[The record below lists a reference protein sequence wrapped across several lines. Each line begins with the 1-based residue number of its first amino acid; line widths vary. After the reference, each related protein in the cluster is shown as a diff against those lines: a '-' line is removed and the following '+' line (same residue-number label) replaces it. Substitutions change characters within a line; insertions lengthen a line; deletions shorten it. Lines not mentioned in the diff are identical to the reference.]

1 MSFIYNSVKCEVRKL
16 FFLKKRMKNQFRY
29 LFLQKFYKITALM
42 ILKIEFENFFSIKER
57 IRIDFRAANINTA
70 LARELGHNVM
80 DWNGVPILKS
90 IGLFGP
96 NASGK
101 SNILKAINFCCRM
114 ILDSHL
120 NNEGAIFNF
129 EPFKFDGWQ
138 DKPSKFLIDFVCDNV
153 EYEYSFELTK
163 DRILA
168 ESLYHYPVGRR
179 AKIFVRDAD
188 NKYSFGTS
196 VINKPT
202 DVVLNTSDK
211 NLYLSRASSMNREL
225 AQRLYR
231 YFMNQFLLGL
241 VNVNEMMVL
250 DSFNTYKK
258 VILKALE
265 ICDSD
270 IIAIE
275 ARKEQIYAPAAVAGQ
290 VELKLVDVLKFKT
303 FHRNQKDVMF
313 DLDMEESDGTRK
325 LFQTLLR
332 LLDVVKNRKGIMMD
346 EFDMGL
352 HTRLADFILDLIHAS
367 EGSQLLFSSHNTNLI
382 DVKRLRRDQI
392 VFVNKTEDGAT
403 EVYSLY
409 DFKDFR
415 ENMDAEKGYIQG
427 RFDAVPYID
436 SSVES
441 IKQLLAE

>member
-1 MSFIYNSVKCEVRKL
+1 
-16 FFLKKRMKNQFRY
+16 
-29 LFLQKFYKITALM
+29 M
-42 ILKIEFENFFSIKER
+42 ILKIEFENFFSIR
-57 IRIDFRAANINTA
+57 DQVRIDFRAANINTA
-70 LARELGHNVM
+70 LARELKHNVV
-80 DWNGVPILKS
+80 DWNGVPVLKS
-90 IGLFGP
+90 VGLFGP

-101 SNILKAINFCCRM
+101 SNILKAIDFCCRM
-114 ILDSHL
+114 ILNSHL
-120 NNEGAIFNF
+120 YNEGTVFNF

-138 DKPSKFLIDFVCDNV
+138 DKPSKFLIDFVCEGI

-163 DRILA
+163 TKIIS

-179 AKIFVRDAD
+179 AKVFLRNAEG
-188 NKYSFGTS
+188 KYSFGS
-196 VINKPT
+196 GAFNKPS

-211 NLYLSRASSMNREL
+211 NLFLSRASSMNREI
-225 AQRLYR
+225 AQKLYR
-231 YFMNQFLLGL
+231 YFLNQFLLGL
-241 VNVNEMMVL
+241 VNVNELMVL

-270 IIAIE
+270 ITDIE
-275 ARKEQIYAPAAVAGQ
+275 ARKEQVPTPVAIPGQ
-290 VELKLVDVLKFKT
+290 GELSFKLVDMLKFKT
-303 FHRNQKDVMF
+303 FHRNKKEVMF
-313 DLDMEESDGTRK
+313 DLDLEESSGTRK
-325 LFQTLLR
+325 LFQILIR
-332 LLDVVKNRKGIMMD
+332 LLDVVKNRKSIMMD

-367 EGSQLLFSSHNTNLI
+367 KGSQLLFSSHNTNLI

-392 VFVNKTEDGAT
+392 VFVNKSEDGAT

-427 RFDAVPYID
+427 RFDAVPYVD
-436 SSVES
+436 SSVDS
-441 IKQLLAE
+441 IKQLMEE

>member
-1 MSFIYNSVKCEVRKL
+1 
-16 FFLKKRMKNQFRY
+16 
-29 LFLQKFYKITALM
+29 M
-42 ILKIEFENFFSIKER
+42 ILKIEFGNFFSIRDK
-57 IRIDFRAANINTA
+57 IRIDFRAANINTT
-70 LARELGHNVM
+70 LARELRHNVV
-80 DWNGVPILKS
+80 DWNGVPVLKT

-101 SNILKAINFCCRM
+101 SNIVKAIHFCCRM

-120 NNEGAIFNF
+120 YNEGKVFNF

-138 DKPSKFLIDFVCDNV
+138 EKPSSFLIDFVCDNV

-163 DRILA
+163 TKILS
-168 ESLYHYPVGRR
+168 ESLYHYPFGRR
-179 AKIFVRDAD
+179 AKIFVRNAD
-188 NKYSFGTS
+188 GKYSFGTG
-196 VINKPT
+196 VISKPA
-202 DVVLNTSDK
+202 DVALNTSDK
-211 NLYLSRASSMNREL
+211 NLFLSRASSMNRET
-225 AQRLYR
+225 AQTLYR

-241 VNVNEMMVL
+241 ANVNDLVVL
-250 DSFNTYKK
+250 DGFNTYKN

-265 ICDSD
+265 VCDTD
-270 IIAIE
+270 ITDIE
-275 ARKEQIYAPAAVAGQ
+275 VRKEQMSAPVVVPGQ
-290 VELKLVDVLKFKT
+290 ADMAFKFVDVLKFKT
-303 FHRNQKDVMF
+303 FHRDNKEVMF
-313 DLDMEESDGTRK
+313 DLDLEESSGTRK
-325 LFQTLLR
+325 LFQILIR
-332 LLDVVKNRKGIMMD
+332 LLDVVKNKKGIMMD

-367 EGSQLLFSSHNTNLI
+367 ERSQLLFSSHNTNLI

-415 ENMDAEKGYIQG
+415 ENMDAEKGYMQG
-427 RFDAVPYID
+427 RFDAVPYVD

-441 IKQLLAE
+441 IKQLLEG

>member
-1 MSFIYNSVKCEVRKL
+1 
-16 FFLKKRMKNQFRY
+16 
-29 LFLQKFYKITALM
+29 M
-42 ILKIEFENFFSIKER
+42 ILKIEFENFFSIR
-57 IRIDFRAANINTA
+57 NLVRIDFRAANINTA

-80 DWNGVPILKS
+80 DWNGVPVLKS
-90 IGLFGP
+90 VGLFGP

-101 SNILKAINFCCRM
+101 SNILKAIDFCCRM
-114 ILDSHL
+114 ILNSHL
-120 NNEGAIFNF
+120 YNEGAVFNF

-138 DKPSKFLIDFVCDNV
+138 DKPSKFLIDFVCEGI
-153 EYEYSFELTK
+153 EYEYTFELTK
-163 DRILA
+163 TKIIS

-179 AKIFVRDAD
+179 AKVFLRNIDG
-188 NKYSFGTS
+188 KYSFGTG
-196 VINKPT
+196 VISKPS

-211 NLYLSRASSMNREL
+211 NLFLSRASSMNREIP
-225 AQRLYR
+225 QKLYR
-231 YFMNQFLLGL
+231 YFLNHFLLGL
-241 VNVNEMMVL
+241 VNVNELMVL

-265 ICDSD
+265 ICDTD
-270 IIAIE
+270 ITDIE
-275 ARKEQIYAPAAVAGQ
+275 ARKEQVPSPVAIPGQ
-290 VELKLVDVLKFKT
+290 GELSFTLVDVLKFKT

-313 DLDMEESDGTRK
+313 DLDLEESSGTRK
-325 LFQTLLR
+325 LFQILIR
-332 LLDVVKNRKGIMMD
+332 LLDVVKNRKSIMMD

-392 VFVNKTEDGAT
+392 VFVNKSEDGAT

-427 RFDAVPYID
+427 RFDAVPYVD
-436 SSVES
+436 SSVDS
-441 IKQLLAE
+441 IKQLLEG

>member
-1 MSFIYNSVKCEVRKL
+1 
-16 FFLKKRMKNQFRY
+16 
-29 LFLQKFYKITALM
+29 M
-42 ILKIEFENFFSIKER
+42 ILKIEFENFFSIKDR
-57 IRIDFRAANINTA
+57 VRIDFRAANINTA

-80 DWNGVPILKS
+80 VWNGVPILKS
-90 IGLFGP
+90 VGLFGP

-101 SNILKAINFCCRM
+101 SNVMKAINFCCRM

-120 NNEGAIFNF
+120 YNEGTVFNF

-138 DKPSKFLIDFVCDNV
+138 DKSSKFLIDFVCDNI

-163 DRILA
+163 ERILS

-179 AKIFVRDAD
+179 AKVFVREA
-188 NKYSFGTS
+188 NGKYSFGTG
-196 VINKPT
+196 VFAKPL
-202 DVVLNTSDK
+202 DVVLNTSEK
-211 NLYLSRASSMNREL
+211 NLFLSRASSMNREL
-225 AQRLYR
+225 AQKLYR
-231 YFMNQFLLGL
+231 NFMNQFLLGL
-241 VNVNEMMVL
+241 VNVNEVMVL

-265 ICDSD
+265 ICDTD
-270 IIAIE
+270 ITNIE
-275 ARKEQIYAPAAVAGQ
+275 ARKEQTPAPVVIPGQ
-290 VELKLVDVLKFKT
+290 GELTFKMVDVLKFKT

-313 DLDMEESDGTRK
+313 DLDLEESSGTRK
-325 LFQTLLR
+325 LFQILIR

-346 EFDMGL
+346 EFDLGL

-392 VFVNKTEDGAT
+392 VFVNKKENGAT

-427 RFDAVPYID
+427 RFDAVPYVD

-441 IKQLLAE
+441 IKQLLED

>member
-1 MSFIYNSVKCEVRKL
+1 
-16 FFLKKRMKNQFRY
+16 
-29 LFLQKFYKITALM
+29 M
-42 ILKIEFENFFSIKER
+42 ILKIEFENFFSIRDR

-70 LARELGHNVM
+70 LARELSHNIM
-80 DWNGVPILKS
+80 DWKGVPVLKS
-90 IGLFGP
+90 VGLFGP

-101 SNILKAINFCCRM
+101 SNIMKAIDFCCRL
-114 ILDSHL
+114 ILNSHL
-120 NNEGAIFNF
+120 NNEGAVFNF

-138 DKPSKFLIDFVCDNV
+138 EKPSKFLIDFVCDGV

-163 DRILA
+163 TKILS

-179 AKIFVRDAD
+179 AKVFVRAVDG
-188 NKYSFGTS
+188 KYSFGTG

-211 NLYLSRASSMNREL
+211 NLFLSRASSMNREI
-225 AQRLYR
+225 AQKLYR
-231 YFMNQFLLGL
+231 YFLNQFLLGL
-241 VNVNEMMVL
+241 VNVNELMVL

-265 ICDSD
+265 ICDTD
-270 IIAIE
+270 ITDIE
-275 ARKEQIYAPAAVAGQ
+275 ARKEQVPAPVAIPGQ
-290 VELKLVDVLKFKT
+290 GELSFKLIDVLKFKT
-303 FHRNQKDVMF
+303 FHRYQKDVMF
-313 DLDMEESDGTRK
+313 DLDMEESNGTRK
-325 LFQTLLR
+325 LFQILIR
-332 LLDVVKNRKGIMMD
+332 LLDVVKNRKSIMMD

-392 VFVNKTEDGAT
+392 VFVNKSEDGAT

-427 RFDAVPYID
+427 RFDAVPYVD
-436 SSVES
+436 SSVDN
-441 IKQLLAE
+441 IKQLLEG